1 MKKLLIMLAVGAFAL
16 MLPSVASA
24 EVKLPHG
31 QILHVQRCS
40 GTETVTGWTTAQG
53 DSPLDTNAK
62 AFVFTVTNGGCVVL
76 FSHRSAE
83 LGVPVQ
89 GIRNLSFDF
98 NESAYLGAGAP
109 RISVVMSNGLV
120 AYLSAYYC
128 NNPLAA
134 SGNTW
139 GRADFTGSTTTS
151 SALCLFY
158 DSTGTTYASTA
169 TMTAWQVFVAAHPD
183 LSVAQSFFVADEPAT
198 TQTLPS
204 GQYAIDRLSL
214 GAKYMYDKSRTVGKF
229 CGQNEAAC

>member
-1 MKKLLIMLAVGAFAL
+1 MKKLLTVFAVGAFGL
-16 MLPSVASA
+16 VLPSVASA
-24 EVKLPHG
+24 EVELPQG
-31 QILHVQRCS
+31 QVLHVQRCL
-40 GTETVTGWTTAQG
+40 GTETVTGWTAAQG

-83 LGVPVQ
+83 LGVAVQ
-89 GIRNLSFDF
+89 NIHNLSFDF
-98 NESAYLGAGAP
+98 KESAYLGAGAP

-120 AYLSAYYC
+120 AYLSAFYC

-139 GRADFTGSTTTS
+139 GRADFTGSTTAS
-151 SALCLFY
+151 SASCLFY
-158 DSTGTTYASTA
+158 DSSGTTYASTS

-183 LSVAQSFFVADEPAT
+183 LSVAQTFFVADEPAT
-198 TQTLPS
+198 TQTLAS
-204 GQYAIDRLSL
+204 GQYVIDRLSL